1 MLPQKNFCPI
11 VTTTT
16 YIWILNSRQNEHSYF
31 FSLPI
36 SLSLKQF
43 YDYRVQRGLIKL
55 SFLVS
60 FSLKKN
66 CKNYQTFA
74 QNSPVPCQAPNVS
87 GMNKNQTIPKLR
99 IGIFTN
105 FFDKWEKVF
114 LTLISLFFRQKQ
126 SWKFWIRSRSNNQF
140 LNWLLDTVKQETP
153 RL

>member
-1 MLPQKNFCPI
+1 MLLQKTLAPLYRPPPTFEF
-11 VTTTT
+11 
-16 YIWILNSRQNEHSYF
+16 WILVKRAQLF

-36 SLSLKQF
+36 SLSLKQL
-43 YDYRVQRGLIKL
+43 YDCRVQRSRIKF

-87 GMNKNQTIPKLR
+87 GMNKNQIIPKLPIR
-99 IGIFTN
+99 ISTN

-114 LTLISLFFRQKQ
+114 SYFNFIIFSSKTIMK
-126 SWKFWIRSRSNNQF
+126 I
-140 LNWLLDTVKQETP
+140 LNS
-153 RL
+153 